1 MATVRYTSEWTCFP
15 TPFRSRVITTID
27 VESELEIPDRFSG
40 RVRLRIDGVLIY
52 VAWYTEGLLDN
63 PSRRMPAYV
72 RFRPNGRVKY
82 TMHYRHGLLN
92 DPGDGRPA
100 VRGYYANGRVHYE
113 ERFRDGKRQDGP
125 DGVAAVRKWRPDGT
139 LRRELHST
147 CGRAPRTRTTSRLG

>member
-1 MATVRYTSEWTCFP
+1 MP
-15 TPFRSRVITTID
+15 T
-27 VESELEIPDRFSG
+27 
-40 RVRLRIDGVLIY
+40 
-52 VAWYTEGLLDN
+52 
-63 PSRRMPAYV
+63 YV

-82 TMHYRHGLLN
+82 AMHYRHGLLN

-139 LRRELHST
+139 LRRELHSN
-147 CGRAPRTRTTSRLG
+147 CGRTPRTRTTSRLG